1 MSPLPLMLDGESNQ
15 AIENDSSFADEFSL
29 ALTVG
34 RRHILIP
41 VPH

>member
-15 AIENDSSFADEFSL
+15 ANGNHSSAKDEFSL
-29 ALTVG
+29 VLTVD